1 MPVSNNPSVV
11 MDSLLLNVDF
21 ANKAKCY
28 NPRENLVSY
37 SNYNAAA
44 WSNVFTAN
52 ATLTTGIDAP
62 DGTLTAVRMT
72 CNTAGNSLL
81 RITIPSH
88 TADGL
93 STYTISFYVRRI
105 SGTTAQSNVL
115 QVDLQD
121 DSGKE
126 YNYLP
131 SLVTNQWVR
140 VTYSFVPSA
149 GTKTNL
155 DLLNNNTNDYV
166 LDFWGVQLEKSFSAT
181 NLTPTS
187 GTAVSRGTTV
197 TDSVGGTSHTLTNAR
212 YWSYDDS
219 TDSIDFRRNETTA
232 AFTASISG
240 TTLDVTAVSSGTLAV
255 GQAIN
260 YTGNASTKYISA
272 LGTGTGGV
280 GTYTINTSATVS
292 STSMTSGE
300 KIGGFLSAT
309 VSGNLGSSTYLY
321 NDHTTEIWAKIND
334 RTPIAIDFSETNSTL
349 VCYVGYHS
357 MFLYTSGSLRYIVWN
372 GTGPTELTTTPLTIG
387 TSGTNVIQGQWFCVA
402 VTKSGSTYKTYLNG
416 TLRSTDTLSVTSFG
430 SISNVLR
437 VGTANYAVNPGSYH
451 YQGEINVGALKMYNT
466 ALTEAQIKQN
476 FDALRGRY
484 GL

>member
-1 MPVSNNPSVV
+1 
-11 MDSLLLNVDF
+11 
-21 ANKAKCY
+21 
-28 NPRENLVSY
+28 
-37 SNYNAAA
+37 
-44 WSNVFTAN
+44 
-52 ATLTTGIDAP
+52 
-62 DGTLTAVRMT
+62 
-72 CNTAGNSLL
+72 
-81 RITIPSH
+81 
-88 TADGL
+88 
-93 STYTISFYVRRI
+93 
-105 SGTTAQSNVL
+105 
-115 QVDLQD
+115 
-121 DSGKE
+121 
-126 YNYLP
+126 
-131 SLVTNQWVR
+131 
-140 VTYSFVPSA
+140 
-149 GTKTNL
+149 
-155 DLLNNNTNDYV
+155 
-166 LDFWGVQLEKSFSAT
+166 
-181 NLTPTS
+181 LTPTS

-280 GTYTINTSATVS
+280 GTYTINASATVS

-451 YQGEINVGALKMYNT
+451 YQGEMNVGALKMYNT